1 MTKSTEDQAQ
11 FIEKRAKG
19 LSFQAISEQLGV
31 SKPVLLKWSKEFEAA
46 IKEQRAMELQ
56 ALIERY
62 NASKMARVEN
72 FAKLLQALQAELD
85 DRIDESRGFGLVP
98 AEKLLAMT
106 MALDKRLA
114 DEVEAN
120 TLQVGGIDFDNY
132 KGTDVEPD

>member
-1 MTKSTEDQAQ
+1 
-11 FIEKRAKG
+11 
-19 LSFQAISEQLGV
+19 
-31 SKPVLLKWSKEFEAA
+31 
-46 IKEQRAMELQ
+46 
-56 ALIERY
+56 
-62 NASKMARVEN
+62 MARVEN
-72 FAKLLQALQAELD
+72 FAKLMQALQAELD
-85 DRIDESRGFGLVP
+85 ARIDEDRGFYNVP

>member
-1 MTKSTEDQAQ
+1 M
-11 FIEKRAKG
+11 RAKG

-72 FAKLLQALQAELD
+72 FAKLMQALQAELD
-85 DRIDESRGFGLVP
+85 ARIDEDRGFYNVP

-120 TLQVGGIDFDNY
+120 TLHVGGIDFGNY